1 MKAMSWKAVVS
12 VVGLAAMTLAC
23 TTLSS
28 LPNLGG
34 GVSSLFSD
42 DFSDS
47 ASGWGA
53 GTDTDSSVEYANSA
67 LQFQVFTSK
76 FFTWSTPGEA
86 VYENIHIEAAVKND
100 SADPLSTM
108 GVICFEQGKSTSFY
122 YLGVA
127 ADGYYTIS
135 ISADGQKDV
144 SLKNGTST
152 LVPSDNQTFTLGA
165 DCGNGKLALYIN
177 GQLVDSVQ
185 DATYASGRVGL
196 FASSND
202 QPSGANVTFD
212 DFVVTSLAK

>member
-1 MKAMSWKAVVS
+1 MKSINWKVIASIVC
-12 VVGLAAMTLAC
+12 LAAITLAC
-23 TTLSS
+23 KAVSLPGSAGDSS
-28 LPNLGG
+28 LLR
-34 GVSSLFSD
+34 D

-47 ASGWGA
+47 AGSWGTGA
-53 GTDTDSSVEYANSA
+53 DTDSSVEYANSA
-67 LQFQVFTSK
+67 LQFQVFVSN
-76 FFTWSTPGEA
+76 FFTWSTPNDTS
-86 VYENIHIEAAVKND
+86 YENIHIEAAVKND

-152 LVPSDNQTFTLGA
+152 LVPSDNQTFTIGA

-177 GQLVDSVQ
+177 SQLVDSVQ
-185 DATYASGRVGL
+185 DATYASGKVGL
-196 FASSND
+196 FASSEEQTN
-202 QPSGANVTFD
+202 GANVIFD